1 MLTIDQLKQKWGEN
15 QATSPKPGQ
24 LDTDSFHK
32 IVKSRVKKHTNIAMQ
47 YFWASFT
54 LQIIVYAL
62 LSHVILR
69 YWGDSEIVYMAAAG
83 ILLFIPFTVILM
95 KKFKAIAITRP
106 KSAASGEANDNTLHH
121 YIAKRRNLLDSFYR
135 FKKWYELILI
145 PLASAIGVFIT
156 FKLYV
161 PGGVQEHQSGAIIA
175 FALTLAS
182 CAWAIQAE
190 DKRNFREPIQHL
202 DKILAEFRAR
212 GDEEQEQQ

>member
-15 QATSPKPGQ
+15 QATSPIPGK
-24 LDTDSFHK
+24 LDNDSFHK

-95 KKFKAIAITRP
+95 IDISPSTRYSIDDIRYAAVTFVNQLRPVGQFNSGGNHVRNILCIARR
-106 KSAASGEANDNTLHH
+106 SG
-121 YIAKRRNLLDSFYR
+121 R
-135 FKKWYELILI
+135 
-145 PLASAIGVFIT
+145 
-156 FKLYV
+156 
-161 PGGVQEHQSGAIIA
+161 
-175 FALTLAS
+175 
-182 CAWAIQAE
+182 
-190 DKRNFREPIQHL
+190 
-202 DKILAEFRAR
+202 
-212 GDEEQEQQ
+212 